1 MSSLF
6 YQRSSTAKLKIQ
18 EPEIQ
23 GPGWHCGVQWAPI
36 HSARASRVVYMGSIE
51 PTKDFFLILV
61 SLGILRRIV

>member
-6 YQRSSTAKLKIQ
+6 YQRSHTANLKIQ

-36 HSARASRVVYMGSIE
+36 HSARVVFVGSTE